1 MSTSSLRSSSF
12 AIGSNVMRQEA
23 PGLFAL
29 ALLSPI
35 NKTRRPAP
43 WRGPATLSR
52 GLRRRVLAP
61 LRHPGGLAEP
71 GQLLHPPGERSAP
84 GPFPRP
90 ALVGPVVVTQA
101 LVSLG
106 GIGKTA
112 LALEYAHRLFYGE
125 HAADQVWWFGA
136 ADRS

>member
-12 AIGSNVMRQEA
+12 AIGSNLMRQEA

-35 NKTRRPAP
+35 NKPAGRP
-43 WRGPATLSR
+43 R
-52 GLRRRVLAP
+52 
-61 LRHPGGLAEP
+61 
-71 GQLLHPPGERSAP
+71 
-84 GPFPRP
+84 
-90 ALVGPVVVTQA
+90 
-101 LVSLG
+101 G

-136 ADRS
+136 ADRLSLTAAMGALYKQLTALRPGRTAWSGRSGCAAGSRPALPLARGVRQRG